1 LYRRGEFG
9 TGSAVTTAALTYQ
22 NALAARGRVQATPSR
37 AETWKT
43 YFSDIDL
50 VEDLGRNI
58 GSAAWWR
65 GLLSC
70 TLLCSTAF
78 VLTPPL
84 RPINVS
90 TEGVVS
96 GDAWEETR
104 AQTIAPLAWGGD
116 TGRRMAAGDLVVPL
130 GTSPERPS
138 LDLTATLGQGDGF
151 TRVLERA
158 GIGGSEA
165 RRAASLVA
173 TAVPL
178 SAIPPG
184 TLMKIVLGRR
194 INRNMARPLD
204 SLTFR
209 AQLDMSL
216 SLRRSGDG
224 LVMDQLPIAVDR
236 SPLRVQGLVGDSLYR
251 SARAAGVPAKAV
263 EAYIKAIASKLS
275 LANDIDASSR
285 YDLVVEQARAETGEI
300 EYGKLLFAGLER
312 AGRRTQLLQW
322 TIGGRTEWFE
332 ASGVGQR
339 RGGMSQP
346 IENGR
351 ITSGF
356 GMRFHPILGY
366 SRFHRGID
374 FGAVYGT
381 PIRAVT
387 DGIVAFAGRNGGY
400 GNHIRLNHS
409 GGLGSSY
416 SHMSRFA
423 VGAGARVL
431 QGQVIGYVGS
441 TGMSTGPHLH
451 FEVYRG
457 GQPVSPRSVTFESSS
472 LLSGRE
478 LEAFKSRIAAMQA
491 IPLTGA
497 TQ

>member
-22 NALAARGRVQATPSR
+22 NALAARGRVQAAPSR
-37 AETWKT
+37 VETWKT

-78 VLTPPL
+78 VLTPPF

-90 TEGVVS
+90 TESVVS

-130 GTSPERPS
+130 GTAPERPM
-138 LDLTATLGQGDGF
+138 LDLIATLGQGDGF
-151 TRVLERA
+151 ARVLERA
-158 GIGGSEA
+158 GVGGNDA

-173 TAVPL
+173 SEVPL
-178 SAIPPG
+178 GAIPPG
-184 TLMKIVLGRR
+184 TLMKIILGRR
-194 INRNMARPLD
+194 NNRNTARPLD

-209 AQLDMSL
+209 ARLDMTL
-216 SLRRSGDG
+216 TLRRAGG
-224 LVMDQLPIAVDR
+224 ELIMDRLPIAVDR
-236 SPLRVQGLVGDSLYR
+236 SPLRIQGLVGESLYR
-251 SARAAGVPAKAV
+251 SARAAGVPAKGV

-275 LANDIDASSR
+275 LANDIDAASR
-285 YDLVVEQARAETGEI
+285 FDLVVEQARAETGEV
-300 EYGKLLFAGLER
+300 EYGKLLYAGLDR

-322 TIGGRTEWFE
+322 TIGNRTEWFE

-351 ITSGF
+351 VTSGF

-366 SRFHRGID
+366 SRFHQGMD
-374 FGAVYGT
+374 FGAVRGT

-387 DGIVAFAGRNGGY
+387 DGLVAFAGRNGGY
-400 GNHIRLNHS
+400 GNHIRLTHN
-409 GGLGSSY
+409 GGLASSY
-416 SHMSRFA
+416 SHMTSFA
-423 VGAGARVL
+423 VSPGARVL

-457 GQPVSPRSVTFESSS
+457 GRPVNPRAVTFESAS

-478 LEAFKSRIAAMQA
+478 LEAFKARISAMEA
-491 IPLTGA
+491 IPLSGGR
-497 TQ
+497 